1 MAGTSISL
9 DPKSLSKVLKR
20 LNDIEK
26 NLTPAPRTPLGD
38 LMNITA
44 LDITR
49 EAKLRSPVDTGRLRS
64 SIHPKMKPSDSFSYS
79 DNTGKTFT
87 GGLKEPVEQGKEVVV
102 GTNVEYAMK
111 QEIAKSFLHGGVI
124 AATPALKRRLKQLAA
139 KVVGGKPNINIT

>member
-1 MAGTSISL
+1 MSGTSISL
-9 DPKSLSKVLKR
+9 DPQSLSKVLKS

-26 NLTPAPRTPLGD
+26 NLTPAARTPLGD
-38 LMNITA
+38 LMKMTG

-64 SIHPKMKPSDSFSYS
+64 SIHPKFKPSESFIYT
-79 DNTGKTFT
+79 DNGGKVHQ
-87 GGLKEPVEQGKEVVV
+87 GGLKEPVEEGKVVVV

-111 QEIAKSFLHGGVI
+111 METRSGYLHGGVI
-124 AATPALKRRLKQLAA
+124 AAKPTMERRLKQLAA